1 MPLAA
6 RQNNTGQPAPRLDAT
21 GPDPADGSI
30 LRLTLVAGLKPSDP
44 VIKGDLMVE
53 YGPVEIGG
61 KTYICPVKSVAL
73 SLQHVIYLAA
83 ESAAYLGFPQT
94 RVNDVLF
101 KQYHPFRADV
111 RVLTGTNE

>member
-1 MPLAA
+1 M
-6 RQNNTGQPAPRLDAT
+6 NPAN
-21 GPDPADGSI
+21 GSI
-30 LRLTLVAGLKPSDP
+30 RRLTLVAELKPSDP

-73 SLQHVIYLAA
+73 SLQHVIYLTAVSGA
-83 ESAAYLGFPQT
+83 NLGPPQT

-101 KQYHPFRADV
+101 KQYHLFRADV
-111 RVLTGTNE
+111 RMLPETSE